1 MKFIYFNDTDRLV
14 AIHPATFLY
23 GCTGEETPINP
34 GAQRLFTLPQNTYP
48 WVKMWDYGEEI
59 GLQILV
65 SPISDVE
72 ELDDAIPD
80 NVVFLKRR

>member
-1 MKFIYFNDTDRLV
+1 MKFIYFNDTGRLV
-14 AIHPATFLY
+14 TIHPATFLY
-23 GCTGEETPINP
+23 GCIGVETPINP
-34 GAQRLFTLPQNTYP
+34 GEQRLFTLPKNTYP
-48 WVKMWDYGEEI
+48 WVKMSDYGKEI

-72 ELDDAIPD
+72 ELDGFVPD